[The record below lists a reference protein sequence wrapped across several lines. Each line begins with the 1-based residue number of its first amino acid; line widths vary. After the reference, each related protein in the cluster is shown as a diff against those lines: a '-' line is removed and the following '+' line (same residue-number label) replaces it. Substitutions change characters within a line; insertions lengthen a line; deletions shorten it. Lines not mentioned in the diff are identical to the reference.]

1 MNVLRPTHYDTIAR
15 LLKWGRENMLHYGGF
30 STADNAFNH
39 WQYRGDPPVARM
51 LDLTPRLDPPG
62 GPAAWAAGCHGV
74 AFFMQ
79 SLLRAANIPVSTPP
93 LANPDLEAFHRSPVF
108 HTAGQALSHGDD
120 VYAVKFNIPSVDPG
134 YLPPAALFVP
144 WATFAQWFPGS
155 AEAQSANVGRQ
166 VREIAL
172 DILPNKLM
180 EIHCE
185 DLKAFKTHAESGV
198 YSVFDSNY
206 TVAQLE
212 TMGLWTRL
220 ADKEAKFDFCDE
232 PTIQFPPGPPI
243 PFPNR

>member
-1 MNVLRPTHYDTIAR
+1 L
-15 LLKWGRENMLHYGGF
+15 
-30 STADNAFNH
+30 
-39 WQYRGDPPVARM
+39 Q
-51 LDLTPRLDPPG
+51 
-62 GPAAWAAGCHGV
+62 
-74 AFFMQ
+74 
-79 SLLRAANIPVSTPP
+79 
-93 LANPDLEAFHRSPVF
+93 PD
-108 HTAGQALSHGDD
+108 
-120 VYAVKFNIPSVDPG
+120 
-134 YLPPAALFVP
+134 ALFVP

-198 YSVFDSNY
+198 YDVFDRNY